1 MKGGLRIYI
10 LNIYIGYPSFW
21 KGRFKIVHFESKQ
34 KSKGEFITRVTI
46 IKEQLSTKENE
57 VHGKWMTEDRMK
69 KCGEFSPAS
78 IRSIKLYCEKFPESL
93 TRYFGIVS
101 FQKQIGEH

>member
-1 MKGGLRIYI
+1 MERSVYE
-10 LNIYIGYPSFW
+10 
-21 KGRFKIVHFESKQ
+21 IVHCESKQ

-69 KCGEFSPAS
+69 KCGEFNAAS
-78 IRSIKLYCEKFPESL
+78 IKSIKQYCEKFPESL
-93 TRYFGIVS
+93 TRHFGIYLVS
-101 FQKQIGEH
+101 FKNMEKIENTDVLV